1 MDVNG
6 RGSNG
11 LDGEIV
17 QFLDRCRTSIH
28 IHVVFE
34 GADLRRPGRQDEIL
48 HADRVYHIQRR
59 EAVCLQGSGVQVHL
73 NLTLFATIRIRY
85 SRTRYRCELR
95 PDEVQSQV
103 IQLLLRK
110 RGAGKSELKN
120 RNAGSAVSNDQRR
133 RGTRRKL
140 FELSLGL
147 ARNLRDRC
155 TDIRTGMEKHLD
167 DGNAVQGLRFQMLD
181 VVNRGGQV

>member
-1 MDVNG
+1 MDING

-17 QFLDRCRTSIH
+17 QFLDRRRTSIH

-48 HADRVYHIQRR
+48 RADRIHHVQRR
-59 EAVCLQGSGVQVHL
+59 QSVRLQGSRVQVHL
-73 NLTLFATIRIRY
+73 NLTLLATVRIRY
-85 SRTRYRCELR
+85 SRARYGSELR
-95 PDEVQSQV
+95 PDEVQPQV

-120 RNAGSAVSNDQRR
+120 RNAGGAVSNDQRR
-133 RGTRRKL
+133 CGSGRKL

-147 ARNLRDRC
+147 ARNLRDRS
-155 TDIRTGMEKHLD
+155 TDIRTGMEEHLD
-167 DGNAVQGLRFQMLD
+167 DSNAVKGLRFQMLD
-181 VVNRGGQV
+181 VIDRGG